1 MGIEE
6 IPEKNSE
13 RNIIEDHKKPV
24 LTKAE
29 AMERAP
35 ELCVDCGKE
44 IRYWDET
51 DEEVIFQ
58 CVNATCKRFYTIAL
72 DPNKLAIY
80 FSY

>member
-13 RNIIEDHKKPV
+13 KNVIDDSKKPV

-44 IRYWDET
+44 I
-51 DEEVIFQ
+51 
-58 CVNATCKRFYTIAL
+58 
-72 DPNKLAIY
+72 
-80 FSY
+80 

>member
-13 RNIIEDHKKPV
+13 KNVIDDSKKPV

-58 CVNATCKRFYTIAL
+58 CVNKTCKRFYTTAL
-72 DPNKLAIY
+72 DPNKPAFY